1 MIRQFYYPSWRA
13 ALLSPYKV
21 SPFQTL
27 DIKAAMP
34 EGLLELQVPPG
45 RQQIQLEIPIGRAER
60 IGCWVSV
67 LFAFLCVGVAWRQ
80 RRESRNLPGL
90 PTPEFRARETAR

>member
-13 ALLSPYKV
+13 GLVSPYLV
-21 SPFQTL
+21 SPSTVSPYQTL
-27 DIKAAMP
+27 AIDIKAAMP

-60 IGCWVSV
+60 TGYWISV
-67 LFAFLCVGVAWRQ
+67 MFAFLCAGVTWRQ
-80 RRESRNLPGL
+80 RRESRHSPGL
-90 PTPEFRARETAR
+90 PST